1 MTLHSPAVPLNFQL
15 WSTRVARDSRSG
27 VFTTKEHTMKRF
39 ALMFAAIGVLA
50 AGSAYAQMQI
60 EPAVPRGLQDSNV
73 QPARELPPA
82 GAQVVD
88 PAVPQL
94 VMDRARGHSDADARR
109 CLQFTSNVQIHRCAE
124 RYRSHARRAS
134 VTKTKAGKPAEAI
147 SPASRGKAADLGKPD
162 MSKAAN
168 PAKPVDMTK
177 AGPAAAP
184 APAAKSAAVEKPSTA
199 PKAAAPE
206 KPAEQTAQ
214 RPPKWTDN
222 AKDTMKSRGAH
233 LPD

>member
-1 MTLHSPAVPLNFQL
+1 
-15 WSTRVARDSRSG
+15 
-27 VFTTKEHTMKRF
+27 MKRI
-39 ALMFAAIGVLA
+39 ASIAAIGVFA
-50 AGSAYAQMQI
+50 AASAYAQMQI
-60 EPAVPRGLQDSNV
+60 EPAVPKGLQDSTV
-73 QPARELPPA
+73 QPARELPPT

-88 PAVPQL
+88 PVVPQL
-94 VMDRARGHSDADARR
+94 VMDRVRGHSDADARR
-109 CLQFTSNVQIHRCAE
+109 CLHFTSNVQIHRCAE

-134 VTKTKAGKPAEAI
+134 VTRTKAAGKPADAI
-147 SPASRGKAADLGKPD
+147 SPAARGKAADVGKPD

-177 AGPAAAP
+177 AAPAP
-184 APAAKSAAVEKPSTA
+184 APAAKSAAAEKPSTA
-199 PKAAAPE
+199 PKSAAPE

>member
-1 MTLHSPAVPLNFQL
+1 
-15 WSTRVARDSRSG
+15 
-27 VFTTKEHTMKRF
+27 MKRI
-39 ALMFAAIGVLA
+39 ASIAAIGVFA
-50 AGSAYAQMQI
+50 AASAYAQMQI
-60 EPAVPRGLQDSNV
+60 EPAVPKGLQDSTV
-73 QPARELPPA
+73 QPARELPPT

-88 PAVPQL
+88 PVVPQL
-94 VMDRARGHSDADARR
+94 VMDRVRGHSDADARR

-134 VTKTKAGKPAEAI
+134 VTRTKAAGKPAQTI
-147 SPASRGKAADLGKPD
+147 SPAARAKAADLGKPD

-177 AGPAAAP
+177 AAPAPAP
-184 APAAKSAAVEKPSTA
+184 APAAKSAAAEKPSTA
-199 PKAAAPE
+199 PKSAAPE

>member
-1 MTLHSPAVPLNFQL
+1 VL
-15 WSTRVARDSRSG
+15 REVAAAAS
-27 VFTTKEHTMKRF
+27 FTTKEHTMKRIG
-39 ALMFAAIGVLA
+39 LIAAIGVFA
-50 AGSAYAQMQI
+50 AASAYAQMQI
-60 EPAVPRGLQDSNV
+60 EPAVPKGLQDSSV
-73 QPARELPPA
+73 QPARELPAA
-82 GAQVVD
+82 GAQVVE

-134 VTKTKAGKPAEAI
+134 VTRTKASKPADAI
-147 SPASRGKAADLGKPD
+147 SPASRSKAADLAKPD
-162 MSKAAN
+162 MSKAAD
-168 PAKPVDMTK
+168 PAKPVDMSK
-177 AGPAAAP
+177 AAP
-184 APAAKSAAVEKPSTA
+184 AQAAKSAAAGKPSTA
-199 PKAAAPE
+199 APV

-222 AKDTMKSRGAH
+222 AKDTMKARGAH

>member
-15 WSTRVARDSRSG
+15 WSTRVARDGRSG

-39 ALMFAAIGVLA
+39 ALIAAIGVLA
-50 AGSAYAQMQI
+50 AASAYAQMQI

-82 GAQVVD
+82 AAQVID
-88 PAVPQL
+88 PAIPQL
-94 VMDRARGHSDADARR
+94 AMDRARGHSDADARR

-168 PAKPVDMTK
+168 PAKPVEMTK
-177 AGPAAAP
+177 AAPAAAP
-184 APAAKSAAVEKPSTA
+184 APAAKSAAAEKPSTA

-222 AKDTMKSRGAH
+222 AKDTMKARGAH